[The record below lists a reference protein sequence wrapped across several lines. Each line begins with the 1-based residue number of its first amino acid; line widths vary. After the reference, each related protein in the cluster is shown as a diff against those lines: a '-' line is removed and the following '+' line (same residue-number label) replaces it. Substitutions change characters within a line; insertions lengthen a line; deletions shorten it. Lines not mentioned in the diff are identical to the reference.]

1 MDTIPARGQLLDL
14 AVQWWLTHMQRDPD
28 HITAVVIDGDG
39 LLYYLWED
47 DDGPQPYV
55 LPLIDL
61 HHWNITGQPTKRRS
75 L

>member
-1 MDTIPARGQLLDL
+1 MDTLPARGQLLDL
-14 AVQWWLTHMQRDPD
+14 AIQWWLVHMRRDPKF
-28 HITAVVIDGDG
+28 ITAVELDGDG
-39 LLYYLWED
+39 LLYFVWED

-61 HHWNITGQPTKRRS
+61 HRWHVTGEKTKTRH